1 MNEFYVVWLDGGEE
15 YFFKNRDNAHKFL
28 WQTYLNNLFGLET
41 DEDIEKAKQELNELS
56 IIDGVGSIWTDGF
69 ED

>member
-1 MNEFYVVWLDGGEE
+1 MNEFYIVWLDSGEE

-28 WQTYLNNLFGLET
+28 WQTYLNNLSGYET
-41 DEDIEKAKQELNELS
+41 DADINKAKEELNELS
-56 IIDGVGSIWTDGF
+56 MIVGVGSIWTDGF